1 MRRTVNE
8 CLVRLTCD
16 WRKSECHRIMSAR
29 CDVILKETIDGLA
42 IFVTLCVSRFSS
54 PWLSISNLMRKINHL
69 TESIYW
75 STLSETEHLKML
87 HELYFILSE
96 QIWWYGSRRKL
107 FVWMTVVHRKPKY
120 EEVASYKKIITRY
133 KIDSNLGLP
142 MKDYILNYN
151 FFYSSLKVILTRF
164 CSNCFHSTI

>member
-16 WRKSECHRIMSAR
+16 WRKSECHEIMSAR

-42 IFVTLCVSRFSS
+42 IFVTLCFSRLPS
-54 PWLSISNLMRKINHL
+54 PWLSNLMRKINHL

-87 HELYFILSE
+87 HEFYFILSE
-96 QIWWYGSRRKL
+96 EIWWYGSQRKL
-107 FVWMTVVHRKPKY
+107 FVWMTFLMTVVYRRPQY
-120 EEVASYKKIITRY
+120 EEMAYVHIKIIITRY
-133 KIDSNLGLP
+133 KTDSNLGLP
-142 MKDYILNYN
+142 MKYYRS
-151 FFYSSLKVILTRF
+151 YT
-164 CSNCFHSTI
+164 